1 MAKSQIADFL
11 MLFECFA
18 CVICILNSK
27 DVYISH
33 VPSRDL
39 SLILDNGIVR
49 SFVDCVQSCVQRS
62 DCFSVF
68 FTAATKLCDRNSAEL
83 PPNATRTDVPV
94 IWYAD
99 FGLTQNPGVTTTDDI
114 HLSASPLLIAPGDRV
129 KRGPTW
135 EWGDQDGGDGN
146 LGTVDFFDGGYW
158 WRVTW
163 DLGHINYYR
172 MGDIYQ
178 DLIIVG

>member
-1 MAKSQIADFL
+1 MARSKIAEFVIL
-11 MLFECFA
+11 LECFA
-18 CVICILNSK
+18 SVICILQSK
-27 DVYISH
+27 YTYISY
-33 VPSRDL
+33 VPSKDL
-39 SLILDNGIVR
+39 SLVLGNGMAR
-49 SFVDCVQSCVQRS
+49 SFVDCVQSCSQRS

-68 FTAATKLCDRNSAEL
+68 FTVNAKLCDYNSAEL
-83 PPNATRTDVPV
+83 PQNATKTDVPE

-99 FGLTQNPGVTTTDDI
+99 FGLTQNPGVTTT
-114 HLSASPLLIAPGDRV
+114 ASPMLISPGDRV

-135 EWGDQDGGDGN
+135 EWGDQDGGAGN